1 MKKETKELISWLKEH
16 LSHYRIELATG
27 RVKIGM
33 VAGEKEEERAFAAI
47 DFLNTL
53 PEIESHL
60 CRGGYIQDENG
71 TPCCEGDKVRFCGE
85 YDGVLRFGFM
95 DGEDKNAALFP
106 HFWFDFGGKIPVAS
120 DPVYF
125 EKIEK

>member
-60 CRGGYIQDENG
+60 CRGGYIQDRNG
-71 TPCCEGDKVRFCGE
+71 TPCCEGDIIRIIVPEGNAMIGRLCWS
-85 YDGVLRFGFM
+85 DTN
-95 DGEDKNAALFP
+95 KNFSIRNAQKRQIAYFVHNL
-106 HFWFDFGGKIPVAS
+106 V
-120 DPVYF
+120 F
-125 EKIEK
+125 EKVEK

>member
-1 MKKETKELISWLKEH
+1 MKEETKELVEFIKDCVFRYQTELKRGE
-16 LSHYRIELATG
+16 
-27 RVKIGM
+27 VDIGM
-33 VAGEKEEERAFAAI
+33 IEGEKEDKTCDKAI
-47 DFLNTL
+47 TFLDSL

>member
-1 MKKETKELISWLKEH
+1 MKKETKKLISWLKEH

-33 VAGEKEEERAFAAI
+33 VAGEKEVERAFAAI

-60 CRGGYIQDENG
+60 CRGGYIQDRNG
-71 TPCCEGDKVRFCGE
+71 TPCCDGDKVKVKDKE
-85 YDGVLRFGFM
+85 YTLYWSKNDGCFYMKSDAMPKVLERLSI
-95 DGEDKNAALFP
+95 N
-106 HFWFDFGGKIPVAS
+106 
-120 DPVYF
+120 
-125 EKIEK
+125 IEKVE